1 MNYRHFY
8 HAGNFADVFKHLV
21 MVLAL
26 DHLQQ
31 KDKGL
36 FCLDAFAG
44 CGLYDL
50 TRDEAKRTLEYENGI
65 SRIME
70 APSLNPDLQRYQ
82 TLISP
87 YWARQTYPGSPLLLA
102 ERLRPQDRLIANELH
117 PDDHESLELSLG
129 RFSNVR
135 IPRMDA
141 YESIR
146 ANIPPP
152 ERRGLILIDPPFEKK
167 NEFELLVRQMGEWK
181 KRWPTGCYIIWYPI
195 KAHLPISEFHDI
207 AREYSFNRTWVAD
220 FLLHD
225 RNQPDTFNGS
235 GLMIFNTPFQL
246 PEKIEALSSELCTLL
261 RGRIEMKYLANE

>member
-21 MVLAL
+21 MVLAM

-31 KDKGL
+31 KEKGL

-50 TRDEAKRTLEYENGI
+50 AREEAQRTQEYENGI
-65 SRIME
+65 GRIMSV
-70 APSLNPDLQRYQ
+70 ASLNPDLRRYQ
-82 TLISP
+82 SLIAP
-87 YWARQTYPGSPLLLA
+87 YWARRTYPGSPLLLA
-102 ERLRPQDRLIANELH
+102 ELLRPQDRLIANELH
-117 PDDHESLELSLG
+117 PEDHESLELSLG
-129 RFSNVR
+129 RFSNIR
-135 IPRMDA
+135 TPRMDA

-146 ANIPPP
+146 ATIPPP
-152 ERRGLILIDPPFEKK
+152 ERRGMVLIDPPFEKK

-195 KAHLPISEFHDI
+195 KAHLPVFEFHDV
-207 AREYSFNRTWVAD
+207 AAEFGFNRTWVAD

-225 RNQPDTFNGS
+225 RDQQDTFNGS
-235 GLMIFNTPFQL
+235 GLLILNTPFQL
-246 PEKIEALSSELCTLL
+246 PEKIAALSPELCALL
-261 RGRIEMKYLANE
+261 KGRMEMNYLTDE